1 MVDFSLRSNLT
12 NINFTTIDNEFRF
25 FNCSTHTKYV
35 SSSIIHILF
44 SLFAVVVLVYHPII
58 CVGGVYMIRSVPH
71 PVISVEYQL
80 IGSMLVVL
88 VLYQ

>member
-1 MVDFSLRSNLT
+1 M
-12 NINFTTIDNEFRF
+12 NIIAD
-25 FNCSTHTKYV
+25 
-35 SSSIIHILF
+35 
-44 SLFAVVVLVYHPII
+44 VVLVYHPII

>member
-1 MVDFSLRSNLT
+1 MMGLDFSTALHIPGVYIALLLYSSNYS
-12 NINFTTIDNEFRF
+12 F
-25 FNCSTHTKYV
+25 F
-35 SSSIIHILF
+35 IL
-44 SLFAVVVLVYHPII
+44 AVVVLVYHPII

-80 IGSMLVVL
+80 IGLMLVVL

>member
-1 MVDFSLRSNLT
+1 MMGLHFSTALL
-12 NINFTTIDNEFRF
+12 IPGMYLVFLL
-25 FNCSTHTKYV
+25 
-35 SSSIIHILF
+35 HILF
-44 SLFAVVVLVYHPII
+44 CLLAVVVLVCHPII

>member
-1 MVDFSLRSNLT
+1 MY
-12 NINFTTIDNEFRF
+12 NILITG
-25 FNCSTHTKYV
+25 V
-35 SSSIIHILF
+35 IH
-44 SLFAVVVLVYHPII
+44 VYHPII

-88 VLYQ
+88 VLCQ

>member
-1 MVDFSLRSNLT
+1 MIDLIVSHIYQT
-12 NINFTTIDNEFRF
+12 ANIYITQ
-25 FNCSTHTKYV
+25 SA
-35 SSSIIHILF
+35 IIVPKFQLIITFMHNR
-44 SLFAVVVLVYHPII
+44 II

>member
-1 MVDFSLRSNLT
+1 MVH
-12 NINFTTIDNEFRF
+12 NIYYVIIGFTCTYFI
-25 FNCSTHTKYV
+25 YLY
-35 SSSIIHILF
+35 I
-44 SLFAVVVLVYHPII
+44 VVGLVYHPII

>member
-1 MVDFSLRSNLT
+1 MY
-12 NINFTTIDNEFRF
+12 NILITG
-25 FNCSTHTKYV
+25 
-35 SSSIIHILF
+35 
-44 SLFAVVVLVYHPII
+44 VVLVYHPII

>member
-1 MVDFSLRSNLT
+1 MYTKLVFGLSHMY
-12 NINFTTIDNEFRF
+12 NILI
-25 FNCSTHTKYV
+25 
-35 SSSIIHILF
+35 
-44 SLFAVVVLVYHPII
+44 AVVTLVYHPII

-88 VLYQ
+88 VLY